1 MLQDM
6 THDRTSL
13 SGRRSPLD
21 DRSLSGKLVPRL
33 FAPAGA
39 ATVIVALADRDRDQW
54 LLMLVLGLI
63 ACAAAA
69 ATWRLQWDRVPP
81 WVMRALTYGALLE
94 IGVAAATA
102 PRATYLNELDL
113 ALVSVFAG
121 FALARRDVLVVSGL
135 SAVALLLVQW
145 QVHPP
150 STAMW
155 VTLVKW
161 IVLTTLAIAMHWLRR
176 LLDDGAAKV
185 AQAQAELSELQVQA
199 LTEQRQA
206 EAQRA
211 EIVAARLAE
220 QTRLQAQVAEQAA
233 ALARSAAEVSE
244 NTATAA
250 SASDRVSSGLRDL
263 SMTAQTTDQI
273 TKAVVVR
280 ADSAAEVIK
289 ALEASSAQIMTA
301 SDVIQSIA
309 EQTNLLALNA
319 TIESARAGESGR
331 GFAVVANEV
340 RELAR
345 QSGQNADS
353 INRTLTE
360 VQAQVGAAVS
370 QVLGIASGMNE
381 LSAHHL
387 KLASAIAEQTATV
400 AEVTRTVQL
409 TADESHT
416 MATGIRALEQISR
429 AGNG

>member
-1 MLQDM
+1 MIHESAPL
-6 THDRTSL
+6 T
-13 SGRRSPLD
+13 GRRSPLD

-39 ATVIVALADRDRDQW
+39 ATVIVAIADRQREQW
-54 LLMLVLGLI
+54 LPMLVLGLI

-69 ATWRLQWDRVPP
+69 ATWRLQWDRVPA
-81 WVMRALTYGALLE
+81 WVMRALCYGGLLE
-94 IGVAAATA
+94 IAVAATIAA
-102 PRATYLNELDL
+102 RATYLNELDL

-121 FALARRDVLVVSGL
+121 FALARRDVLVVCGM
-135 SAVALLLVQW
+135 SAVTLMLAQW
-145 QVHPP
+145 QLHPP
-150 STAMW
+150 VTAVW

-161 IVLTTLAIAMHWLRR
+161 IVLTAIAVTMHWLRR

-185 AQAQAELSELQVQA
+185 ARAQAELSELQVQA

-211 EIVAARLAE
+211 ELVAARLAA
-220 QTRLQAQVAEQAA
+220 QTRIQGEVAEQAA
-233 ALARSAAEVSE
+233 ALARSAAEVTE

-250 SASDRVSSGLRDL
+250 TASDRVSSGLRDL
-263 SMTAQTTDQI
+263 SITAQTTDQI
-273 TKAVVVR
+273 TKAVVVQ

-353 INRTLTE
+353 INRALTQ
-360 VQAQVGAAVS
+360 VQSQVGAAVS
-370 QVLGIASGMNE
+370 KVLGIANSMNE

-387 KLASAIAEQTATV
+387 ELAVAIEEQTATV
-400 AEVTRTVQL
+400 AEVTRTVSR
-409 TADESHT
+409 TADESQT
-416 MATGIRALEQISR
+416 MAAGIRALEQISR
-429 AGNG
+429 SSNG

>member
-1 MLQDM
+1 
-6 THDRTSL
+6 
-13 SGRRSPLD
+13 
-21 DRSLSGKLVPRL
+21 
-33 FAPAGA
+33 
-39 ATVIVALADRDRDQW
+39 VAL
-54 LLMLVLGLI
+54 
-63 ACAAAA
+63 
-69 ATWRLQWDRVPP
+69 
-81 WVMRALTYGALLE
+81 WV
-94 IGVAAATA
+94 V
-102 PRATYLNELDL
+102 
-113 ALVSVFAG
+113 
-121 FALARRDVLVVSGL
+121 
-135 SAVALLLVQW
+135 
-145 QVHPP
+145 
-150 STAMW
+150 
-155 VTLVKW
+155 LVKW
-161 IVLTTLAIAMHWLRR
+161 IVLTTLAVTMHWLRR

-185 AQAQAELSELQVQA
+185 AQAQAELSDLQLQA

-220 QTRLQAQVAEQAA
+220 QTRLQIQVAEQAA
-233 ALARSAAEVSE
+233 TLARSAAEVSE

-263 SMTAQTTDQI
+263 SITAQTTDQI
-273 TKAVVVR
+273 TKAVVVQ

-345 QSGQNADS
+345 QSGHNADS
-353 INRTLTE
+353 INRTLTD
-360 VQAQVGAAVS
+360 VRAQVSAAVG
-370 QVLGIASGMNE
+370 QVLGIASSMNE

-387 KLASAIAEQTATV
+387 RLTFAIEEQTATV
-400 AEVTRTVQL
+400 AEVTRTVAR

-416 MATGIRALEQISR
+416 MAAGIRALEQISR
-429 AGNG
+429 TSNG